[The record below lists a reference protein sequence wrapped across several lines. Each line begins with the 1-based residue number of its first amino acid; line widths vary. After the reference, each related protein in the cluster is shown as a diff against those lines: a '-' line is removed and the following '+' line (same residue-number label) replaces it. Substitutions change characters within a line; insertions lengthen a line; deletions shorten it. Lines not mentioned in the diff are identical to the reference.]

1 MATKAEFLVNKVEV
15 LVALVT
21 VSVAISSPVSRK
33 AYLMNKP
40 SCEET
45 LGREDQ
51 HCSFKYKIRKRHL
64 VFQFLAVVF
73 SNEFLFYEIRIQK
86 P

>member
-51 HCSFKYKIRKRHL
+51 HCRNVLSYEGTSKR
-64 VFQFLAVVF
+64 
-73 SNEFLFYEIRIQK
+73 RG
-86 P
+86 